1 MSRVVVG
8 VGHPA
13 RGDDAAGLEV
23 ARRVR
28 AGGVTVASPIDLL
41 TAWEGAEDAIV
52 VDAARSGA
60 VPGTIHRF
68 DAAAGPLPTGLMAT
82 STHSIGLAEV
92 VELARVLG
100 RLPDRLKVFGI
111 EVADV
116 AAGQP
121 LSPSVAEAV
130 RRVVEEIDRA

>member
-23 ARRVR
+23 ARLVQ
-28 AGGVTVASPIDLL
+28 AGGVMAASPIELL
-41 TAWEGAEDAIV
+41 TAWEGADEAIV

-60 VPGTIHRF
+60 VPGTVHRF
-68 DAAAGPLPTGLMAT
+68 DATAGPLPTGLLAA
-82 STHSIGLAEV
+82 STHAIGLAEV

-100 RLPDRLKVFGI
+100 RLPKRLVVFGI

-116 AAGQP
+116 APGQP
-121 LSPSVAEAV
+121 LSPSVAHAV

>member
-23 ARRVR
+23 ARLVR
-28 AGGVTVASPIDLL
+28 AGGVMAASPIELL
-41 TAWEGAEDAIV
+41 TAWEGADEAIV

-60 VPGTIHRF
+60 VPGTVHRF
-68 DAAAGPLPTGLMAT
+68 DATAGPLPTGLLAA
-82 STHSIGLAEV
+82 STHAIGLAEV

-100 RLPDRLKVFGI
+100 RLPKRLVVFGI

-116 AAGQP
+116 APGQP
-121 LSPSVAEAV
+121 LSPSVAHAV
-130 RRVVEEIDRA
+130 QRIVEEIDRA